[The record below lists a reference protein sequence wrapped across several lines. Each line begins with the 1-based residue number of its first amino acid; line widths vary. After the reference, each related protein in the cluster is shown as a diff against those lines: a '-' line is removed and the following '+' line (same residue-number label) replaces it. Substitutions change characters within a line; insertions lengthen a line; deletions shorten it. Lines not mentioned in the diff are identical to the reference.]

1 MMQLGKDLSAFSP
14 AMKAPQTPFRRF
26 LSDYCESKLAVGAFI
41 AFIGILLTAVFA
53 PVISIQ
59 DPYDLK
65 TLSILDNNLAPGRE
79 SLSGMT
85 FWLGSDGRGRDMLS
99 AIFYGLRTSLA
110 VGALS
115 GLVAAA
121 IGTCIGVTAGYL
133 GGRIDAFIM
142 RLVDLQLG
150 FPSILV
156 ALILLVALGQGI
168 GTIIVALIAVQWAYY
183 TRTARASALVESRR
197 EYVAAARCFALGHFR
212 IVFRHILPNCLPPL
226 IVVGTVQIA
235 HAIALEATLSFL
247 GLGIPPTEPSLGLL
261 IASGFEFMLSGH
273 YWISIFPGIALVII
287 VMSINLV
294 GDQLR
299 DVLNPLLQK

>member
-1 MMQLGKDLSAFSP
+1 
-14 AMKAPQTPFRRF
+14 MKPPQTPFRRF
-26 LSDYCESKLAVGAFI
+26 ISDYCESKLAVGAFI
-41 AFIGILLTAVFA
+41 SFVGILLIAVFA

-79 SLSGMT
+79 SSSGMT

-110 VGALS
+110 VGAMS

-133 GGRIDAFIM
+133 GGRIDALIM

-168 GTIIVALIAVQWAYY
+168 GTIIIALIIVQWAYY
-183 TRTARASALVESRR
+183 TRTARASALVESSR
-197 EYVAAARCFALGHFR
+197 EYVAAARCFSLGHFR
-212 IVFRHILPNCLPPL
+212 IVFRHVLPNCLPPL
-226 IVVGTVQIA
+226 IVVGTVQVA
-235 HAIALEATLSFL
+235 HAIALESTLSFL
-247 GLGIPPTEPSLGLL
+247 GLGLPPTEPSLGLL

-287 VMSINLV
+287 IMSINLV

>member
-1 MMQLGKDLSAFSP
+1 MEAG
-14 AMKAPQTPFRRF
+14 QTSFRRF
-26 LSDYCESKLAVGAFI
+26 LSDYCESKLAVGAFVV
-41 AFIGILLTAVFA
+41 FIGILFIAVFA
-53 PVISIQ
+53 PVISLQ
-59 DPYDLK
+59 NPYDLK
-65 TLSILDNNLAPGRE
+65 TLNIRENNLAPGLE
-79 SLSGMT
+79 GLSGIT

-110 VGALS
+110 VGAMS
-115 GLVAAA
+115 GFVAFA
-121 IGTCIGVTAGYL
+121 IGACIGVTAGYL
-133 GGRIDAFIM
+133 GGRIDAVIM

-168 GTIIVALIAVQWAYY
+168 GTIIVALIIVQWAYF
-183 TRTARASALVESRR
+183 TRTARASALVERSR
-197 EYVAAARCFALGHFR
+197 EYVAAARCLSLGHFR
-212 IVFRHILPNCLPPL
+212 IVFRHVLPNCLPPL
-226 IVVGTVQIA
+226 IVVGTVQVA

-247 GLGIPPTEPSLGLL
+247 GLGLPPTEPSLGLL

-273 YWISIFPGIALVII
+273 YWISVFPGIALVII
-287 VMSINLV
+287 IMSINLA